1 MTMPQIK
8 RVLSKQPGFSLVEL
22 LVAVFVIV
30 LLTGLVSLNV
40 GRGGADLA
48 LEGEVRHLAGL
59 LGFASSEAGLSAVDH
74 GLLLGRSTSADS
86 SAYKGVWLRRFDQG
100 WAATRSS
107 AQVLAPITLAEGYE
121 LRLALDGQPDVDIL
135 PYDPD
140 LNPTPQIVAWSGGEM
155 TPGSIEWWDIRTG
168 DLLYRLEWDLLGR
181 TTLMPRGLA
190 DEQ

>member
-1 MTMPQIK
+1 MPRIK

-74 GLLLGRSTSADS
+74 GLLLGRSTSAHS